1 MVPKEIKMLLKKAGF
16 KKKDLK
22 KKETALAIYEILL
35 KEIEIDS
42 SNPQNLIGGFKGG
55 VRTSSDL
62 NSNRFITNRLS
73 NEDSRMNNERTNSA
87 MNFGLTTQNNFGMIS
102 NTLQNQDLTDGKLK
116 APISGGIINSANRIS
131 NLNRSPFQS
140 PDTKEE

>member
-35 KEIEIDS
+35 KEIEFDS
-42 SNPQNLIGGFKGG
+42 STVKTLGGGLKTGIQ
-55 VRTSSDL
+55 TSSDL
-62 NSNRFITNRLS
+62 NSNRFISNRLS

-87 MNFGLTTQNNFGMIS
+87 MNFGLTTQNNLGMIS

-116 APISGGIINSANRIS
+116 PPGGLSANRIS
-131 NLNRSPFQS
+131 NLQRSPFQS
-140 PDTKEE
+140 PDPKEE